1 MNKYV
6 SFISDED
13 LLEAIEELYNVYYK
27 AHSEIKMADFYKNKI
42 DPIKLL
48 FDKEFLN
55 HSIEDVINLEIIR
68 KKDKTISNGIGD
80 FHETLLGSISGYTKY
95 AVGYGYDIKAD
106 DDSIYVDIKNKHN
119 TVKGS
124 NLPDLY
130 DDLIKYVDSSSN
142 KEAKGYWAQII
153 ANGSFNEAW
162 KIPAQ
167 GKDDERIFKISAD
180 QLYSMMTGI
189 DNSFKELCVALP
201 IAIKDFLEGKDPI
214 GSEENTIY
222 LNLKKQA
229 DENKTDIITELFNK
243 TFDVYI
249 GFPIKNEE

>member
-13 LLEAIEELYNVYYK
+13 LLAAIEELYNVYYK
-27 AHSEIKMADFYKNKI
+27 AHGEIKMADFYKNKI

-55 HSIEDVINLEIIR
+55 QSIEDVINLEIIR

-80 FHETLLGSISGYTKY
+80 FHETLLGSISGYDKY
-95 AVGYGYDIKAD
+95 AVGSGYDIKAD
-106 DDSIYVDIKNKHN
+106 DDSIYVDVKNKHN

-130 DDLIKYVDSSSN
+130 DDLIKYVDNSTN
-142 KEAKGYWAQII
+142 EDAKAYWAQII

-162 KIPAQ
+162 KIPAHN
-167 GKDDERIFKISAD
+167 KDDERIFKISAD
-180 QLYSMMTGI
+180 QLYSLMTGI
-189 DNSFKELCVALP
+189 DDSFKQLCVALP
-201 IAIKDFLEGKDPI
+201 TAIIDFLEDKEPI

-222 LNLKKQA
+222 LNLKEQSR
-229 DENKTDIITELFNK
+229 ENNTDIITELFNK
-243 TFDVYI
+243 TFDVYL